1 MRYSGIGGQ
10 AVMEGVMM
18 KNKNRYAVAVR
29 KPDHEIEVMTKEYKG
44 IVPGEIWQKIPLV
57 RGVLSFIDSLVLGM
71 STLMYSASF
80 FEDEDESEKEKQK
93 DSPEKMKAKENAMMG
108 GTVALSVILAI
119 AIFMILPYYLS
130 VFCSRFIASDMIV
143 AVLEGILRLAIFIG
157 YIVVIS
163 KMKEIQR
170 VFMYHGAEHKCI
182 NCIEHGM
189 ELNVENV
196 RRSSKEHKRCGTSFL
211 MFVVILSVVLFLF
224 IRVDSHVLRL
234 VLRLA
239 LVPVIA
245 GVSYELLRVAGRSDN
260 PVINLISKPG
270 LWMQG
275 LTTKEP
281 DDEMIEVGIASVEAV
296 FDWRAYIAE
305 IRAEEGI
312 SGNQCC
318 CKSRRHRTESA
329 GDEAMTYREAR
340 MQAAKQLAAAGVENE
355 AAESWFLMEAV
366 CGISRSFYL
375 LHEQEAMDPVQEQ
388 VYFALTRQ
396 RCGRMPLQYLTGEQE
411 FMGLPFCVNEHVLIP
426 RQDTEVLVEEAIRV
440 IQKEMPEAAVL
451 DLCTGSGCIGISI
464 QSFCSNTQVTAAD
477 ISEDALKVAQ
487 KNAKENQV
495 PVEFVHSDLFKEI
508 SGSYDM
514 IVSNPPYIPSK
525 VIETLMPEVRDHEP
539 IKALDGKEDGLYF
552 YRRITEESVA
562 YLKPGGY
569 LLYEIG
575 HDQGE
580 AVSSYMRENGFD
592 EIEVI
597 RDLAGLDRVV
607 RGRR

>member
-130 VFCSRFIASDMIV
+130 VLCSRFIASDMIV

-312 SGNQCC
+312 SEETNAAVSPEGNGQ
-318 CKSRRHRTESA
+318 K
-329 GDEAMTYREAR
+329 
-340 MQAAKQLAAAGVENE
+340 
-355 AAESWFLMEAV
+355 
-366 CGISRSFYL
+366 
-375 LHEQEAMDPVQEQ
+375 VQEMKQ
-388 VYFALTRQ
+388 
-396 RCGRMPLQYLTGEQE
+396 
-411 FMGLPFCVNEHVLIP
+411 
-426 RQDTEVLVEEAIRV
+426 
-440 IQKEMPEAAVL
+440 
-451 DLCTGSGCIGISI
+451 
-464 QSFCSNTQVTAAD
+464 
-477 ISEDALKVAQ
+477 
-487 KNAKENQV
+487 
-495 PVEFVHSDLFKEI
+495 
-508 SGSYDM
+508 
-514 IVSNPPYIPSK
+514 
-525 VIETLMPEVRDHEP
+525 
-539 IKALDGKEDGLYF
+539 
-552 YRRITEESVA
+552 
-562 YLKPGGY
+562 
-569 LLYEIG
+569 
-575 HDQGE
+575 
-580 AVSSYMRENGFD
+580 
-592 EIEVI
+592 
-597 RDLAGLDRVV
+597 
-607 RGRR
+607 

>member
-80 FEDEDESEKEKQK
+80 FEDEDEAEKEKQK
-93 DSPEKMKAKENAMMG
+93 DSPEKMKAKENTMMG
-108 GTVALSVILAI
+108 GTVILSVILAI

-130 VFCSRFIASDMIV
+130 VLCSRFIASDMIV

-312 SGNQCC
+312 SEEIN
-318 CKSRRHRTESA
+318 
-329 GDEAMTYREAR
+329 
-340 MQAAKQLAAAGVENE
+340 AAVSPEGTGQK
-355 AAESWFLMEAV
+355 
-366 CGISRSFYL
+366 
-375 LHEQEAMDPVQEQ
+375 VQEMKQ
-388 VYFALTRQ
+388 
-396 RCGRMPLQYLTGEQE
+396 
-411 FMGLPFCVNEHVLIP
+411 
-426 RQDTEVLVEEAIRV
+426 
-440 IQKEMPEAAVL
+440 
-451 DLCTGSGCIGISI
+451 
-464 QSFCSNTQVTAAD
+464 
-477 ISEDALKVAQ
+477 
-487 KNAKENQV
+487 
-495 PVEFVHSDLFKEI
+495 
-508 SGSYDM
+508 
-514 IVSNPPYIPSK
+514 
-525 VIETLMPEVRDHEP
+525 
-539 IKALDGKEDGLYF
+539 
-552 YRRITEESVA
+552 
-562 YLKPGGY
+562 
-569 LLYEIG
+569 
-575 HDQGE
+575 
-580 AVSSYMRENGFD
+580 
-592 EIEVI
+592 
-597 RDLAGLDRVV
+597 
-607 RGRR
+607 

>member
-130 VFCSRFIASDMIV
+130 VLCSRFIASDMIV

-312 SGNQCC
+312 SEEIN
-318 CKSRRHRTESA
+318 
-329 GDEAMTYREAR
+329 
-340 MQAAKQLAAAGVENE
+340 AAVSPEGTGQK
-355 AAESWFLMEAV
+355 
-366 CGISRSFYL
+366 
-375 LHEQEAMDPVQEQ
+375 VQEMKQ
-388 VYFALTRQ
+388 
-396 RCGRMPLQYLTGEQE
+396 
-411 FMGLPFCVNEHVLIP
+411 
-426 RQDTEVLVEEAIRV
+426 
-440 IQKEMPEAAVL
+440 
-451 DLCTGSGCIGISI
+451 
-464 QSFCSNTQVTAAD
+464 
-477 ISEDALKVAQ
+477 
-487 KNAKENQV
+487 
-495 PVEFVHSDLFKEI
+495 
-508 SGSYDM
+508 
-514 IVSNPPYIPSK
+514 
-525 VIETLMPEVRDHEP
+525 
-539 IKALDGKEDGLYF
+539 
-552 YRRITEESVA
+552 
-562 YLKPGGY
+562 
-569 LLYEIG
+569 
-575 HDQGE
+575 
-580 AVSSYMRENGFD
+580 
-592 EIEVI
+592 
-597 RDLAGLDRVV
+597 
-607 RGRR
+607 

>member
-93 DSPEKMKAKENAMMG
+93 DSSEKMKAKENAMMG
-108 GTVALSVILAI
+108 GTVTLSVILAI

-130 VFCSRFIASDMIV
+130 VLCSRFIASDMIV

-312 SGNQCC
+312 SEEINAAV
-318 CKSRRHRTESA
+318 SPEST
-329 GDEAMTYREAR
+329 G
-340 MQAAKQLAAAGVENE
+340 QK
-355 AAESWFLMEAV
+355 
-366 CGISRSFYL
+366 
-375 LHEQEAMDPVQEQ
+375 VQEMKQ
-388 VYFALTRQ
+388 
-396 RCGRMPLQYLTGEQE
+396 
-411 FMGLPFCVNEHVLIP
+411 
-426 RQDTEVLVEEAIRV
+426 
-440 IQKEMPEAAVL
+440 
-451 DLCTGSGCIGISI
+451 
-464 QSFCSNTQVTAAD
+464 
-477 ISEDALKVAQ
+477 
-487 KNAKENQV
+487 
-495 PVEFVHSDLFKEI
+495 
-508 SGSYDM
+508 
-514 IVSNPPYIPSK
+514 
-525 VIETLMPEVRDHEP
+525 
-539 IKALDGKEDGLYF
+539 
-552 YRRITEESVA
+552 
-562 YLKPGGY
+562 
-569 LLYEIG
+569 
-575 HDQGE
+575 
-580 AVSSYMRENGFD
+580 
-592 EIEVI
+592 
-597 RDLAGLDRVV
+597 
-607 RGRR
+607 